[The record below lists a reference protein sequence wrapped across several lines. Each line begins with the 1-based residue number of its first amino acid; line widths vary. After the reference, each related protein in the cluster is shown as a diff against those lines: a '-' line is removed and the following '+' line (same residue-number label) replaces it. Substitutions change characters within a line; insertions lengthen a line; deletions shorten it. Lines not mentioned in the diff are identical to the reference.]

1 MQVPPNR
8 LQFDILPGIIDCR
21 FEFLYRDETF
31 AHGTAGI
38 ARMRH
43 TVQTSVIIP
52 NICAGVT
59 FWIQLFQQ
67 HATIL
72 SRSRLDK
79 PKDDP
84 FSDLDGIIPFALQ
97 FPLETSCSD
106 KGKAI
111 KCPAACLPPSFALR
125 LGCLKARGIYRIR
138 LIAIRSG
145 VLKRK
150 IVKTQ
155 NVEFRPLNAPELEPV
170 NPIPT
175 STHEAAFDDVD
186 VREEYDIRS
195 RYLPAYRPA
204 LLLRARMPLP
214 MTLRPGQTIDLA
226 ISVVATP
233 DFKIYFGDLWLVN
246 LTIRLKST
254 IYVRS
259 NAAASQKANWTELC
273 AWKGLIPVQIMHE
286 SEGFQL
292 PSAIWAQNII
302 PDAEPTFC
310 SCGIE
315 LAYELEVLARLRAGR
330 SGKVHVSSLL
340 CIDLPQDLLTRMQ
353 GCISFAPHTNADA
366 LGELIRYL
374 PTLSLHGL
382 MIVARKSCVILNLE
396 ERDPGMHVHPA
407 V

>member
-1 MQVPPNR
+1 MAAISLTVRQPFPRHWFTSLDQICGEVRLNNVRDVLSVQVF
-8 LQFDILPGIIDCR
+8 LEGIIDCR
-21 FEFLYRDETF
+21 FEFFYRDETF

-43 TVQTSVIIP
+43 T
-52 NICAGVT
+52 
-59 FWIQLFQQ
+59 LFQQ

-84 FSDLDGIIPFALQ
+84 FSGHDGIIPFALQ

-106 KGKAI
+106 KGKPI

-125 LGCLKARGIYRIR
+125 LGCLKAQGIYRIR

-155 NVEFRPLNAPELEPV
+155 NVEFRPLNAPELELV
-170 NPIPT
+170 NPIPM
-175 STHEAAFDDVD
+175 STHEAAFGGLNDAHVS
-186 VREEYDIRS
+186 EGYDIWS

-273 AWKGLIPVQIMHE
+273 VWKGLIPVQIVHD
-286 SEGFQL
+286 SDDFQL
-292 PSAIWAQNII
+292 PPAIWAQNVI
-302 PDAEPTFC
+302 PDFVPTFC

-330 SGKVHVSSLL
+330 SGKIHDASVLL
-340 CIDLPQDLLTRMQ
+340 SIQMQ
-353 GCISFAPHTNADA
+353 TP
-366 LGELIRYL
+366 
-374 PTLSLHGL
+374 
-382 MIVARKSCVILNLE
+382 
-396 ERDPGMHVHPA
+396 
-407 V
+407 